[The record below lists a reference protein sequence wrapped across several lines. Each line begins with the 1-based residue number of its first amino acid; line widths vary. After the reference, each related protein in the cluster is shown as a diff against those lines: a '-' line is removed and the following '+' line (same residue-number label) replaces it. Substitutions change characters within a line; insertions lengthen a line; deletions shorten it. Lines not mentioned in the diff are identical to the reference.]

1 MHLWTMYL
9 NKSTSYPYIWICD
22 TLNIYLSFSPCF
34 LRMPVSLVTL
44 QNTTP
49 LEFYACNWI
58 TRSVTTNLL
67 DLLLNL
73 LLTTLT
79 RILNMSLSSVKMSEA
94 LKVAEFWPVLKKPD
108 ANYKSFSN
116 FRPISNLKII
126 WKEVEKVVA
135 MQLTD
140 QITPHQLDE
149 WFQSAELSVSPTLN
163 KDYVMLCY
171 VIVKRIL
178 VFKWYWYRHIFIP

>member
-22 TLNIYLSFSPCF
+22 TLNIYLSFSACF
-34 LRMPVSLVTL
+34 LRIPVSLVTL

-94 LKVAEFWPVLKKPD
+94 LKVAEFDRFSKNLMLTT
-108 ANYKSFSN
+108 SN
-116 FRPISNLKII
+116 FLTFDRFLTWKYLGRKLRKWWLCSLRTTLHLINL
-126 WKEVEKVVA
+126 
-135 MQLTD
+135 MNGFSQL
-140 QITPHQLDE
+140 
-149 WFQSAELSVSPTLN
+149 S
-163 KDYVMLCY
+163 
-171 VIVKRIL
+171 
-178 VFKWYWYRHIFIP
+178 